1 MFIDQCQGF
10 SSITKRDFFRL
21 FQNAWKTLFTPENIY
36 SGFKATSLHPFDPQL
51 IITKFTKD
59 TEDRP
64 SSSSSRGSAIAAE
77 DWKRIEKLLYNVVG
91 NVYDKKAQKLSNT
104 MHALSIENM
113 LLKQQNNGLKQSLVN
128 EKKRRKRG
136 KPLLLDF
143 PTENDGGAMF
153 FSPTKV
159 QHARDQQAQ
168 KDANAIAERY

>member
-1 MFIDQCQGF
+1 
-10 SSITKRDFFRL
+10 
-21 FQNAWKTLFTPENIY
+21 
-36 SGFKATSLHPFDPQL
+36 
-51 IITKFTKD
+51 
-59 TEDRP
+59 
-64 SSSSSRGSAIAAE
+64 
-77 DWKRIEKLLYNVVG
+77 
-91 NVYDKKAQKLSNT
+91 

-143 PTENDGGAMF
+143 PTEENGGAMF

-168 KDANAIAERY
+168 KDANATAQQHQKELDRVRKEAEKEERAQKVEERKAIRANMKELKMRRLAEKQQ